1 MRTLIALF
9 AVSFIA
15 ACATQAQRQYQ
26 QMNNQ
31 YLAAFNAM
39 NNCLLPIMKLPVVE
53 RLNER
58 FILKDINDPNTVQK
72 LANKYYVTDQETE
85 DLINFSIIRKPCHK
99 VSIEEFGKVHPEY
112 VVSLARLFTEADA
125 DIASAINK
133 ERTIGDFNRRT
144 LDRVNQWQAEF
155 TQIGQR
161 ITANLN
167 QAHQYE
173 MQQRQK
179 AGQALQMWAYQQ
191 QQLNNQQRMINAVNM
206 RRPVTTNCSYVGYS
220 IVCRSF

>member
-15 ACATQAQRQYQ
+15 ACASQAQMQYQ

-31 YLAAFNAM
+31 YLAALDATKSCF
-39 NNCLLPIMKLPVVE
+39 LPIMKLPVFE
-53 RLNER
+53 RLSEE
-58 FILKDINDPNTVQK
+58 FILDDNDPNTVQK
-72 LANKYYVTDQETE
+72 LANKDYVTDQEAE
-85 DLINFSIIRKPCHK
+85 DLVNFSIIRKPCHK
-99 VSIEEFGKVHPEY
+99 VMIEEFGKVHPEY

-133 ERTIGDFNRRT
+133 ERKIGEFNRRT
-144 LDRVNQWQAEF
+144 LDRANRWQAEF

-167 QAHQYE
+167 QVHQYE

-179 AGQALQMWAYQQ
+179 AGQALQTWAYQQ

>member
-15 ACATQAQRQYQ
+15 ACATQAQQQYQ

-39 NNCLLPIMKLPVVE
+39 NNCFLPIMKLPVFE
-53 RLNER
+53 RLSKR
-58 FILKDINDPNTVQK
+58 LILENNDPNTVQK
-72 LANKYYVTDQETE
+72 LANKDYVTDQEAE
-85 DLINFSIIRKPCHK
+85 DMVNLSIIRKPCHK
-99 VSIEEFGKVHPEY
+99 ISIEEFGKVHPEY
-112 VVSLARLFTEADA
+112 VVSLARIFTEADA
-125 DIASAINK
+125 DVASAINK
-133 ERTIGDFNRRT
+133 ERTIGEINRRT
-144 LDRVNQWQAEF
+144 LDRVNQWMAEF

-173 MQQRQK
+173 RQQRQK
-179 AGQALQMWAYQQ
+179 AVQALQTWSYQQ
-191 QQLNNQQRMINAVNM
+191 QQLNNQQRMINAINM
-206 RRPVTTNCSYVGYS
+206 MRPVTTNCSYVGNS